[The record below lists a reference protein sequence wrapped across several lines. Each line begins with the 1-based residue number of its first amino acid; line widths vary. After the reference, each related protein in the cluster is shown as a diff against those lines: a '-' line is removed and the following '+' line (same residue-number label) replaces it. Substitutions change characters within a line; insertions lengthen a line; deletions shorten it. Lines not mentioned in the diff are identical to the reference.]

1 MHKPDNIRSN
11 KQGLCRKKVGIKRF
25 KEYAGYKIVACFI
38 CLFLLSTAVYL
49 WNDKGILLKEGKR
62 SDKYGRLSAYMVYV
76 MSGFCPVSF
85 CVADDETT
93 IDFIGDE
100 DRLSVNY
107 LVPESIEKIQKQNE
121 GVIGSNDGNINKIM
135 EAHLALYASKTFSE
149 FVSANY
155 IVDSST
161 CVNESIIDLNSFCE
175 ISSSMDKSKT
185 ILIYHTHGSEAFI
198 DSDGTEHDTIMGAGD
213 YLAELLKEKGYSVIH
228 DKTYYDRK
236 DGVENRKVAYSQGL
250 EGLSSDLAEHPEI
263 DVIID
268 LHRDSGEKRVVEIDG
283 KKVAKVMMF
292 NGLSYD
298 SNGDISYLPNPNR
311 TENLAISY
319 RMKAVADHYY
329 PGFMNR
335 IYLKNYRFNMHLRGK
350 SMLIETGTEENTV
363 EEIYGAMPV
372 LADCLDKVL
381 SG

>member
-1 MHKPDNIRSN
+1 MHKPYYIRGN
-11 KQGLCRKKVGIKRF
+11 QQGLCRKRVGVDKF

-38 CLFLLSTAVYL
+38 ILFLVSLTVYL
-49 WNDKGILLKEGKR
+49 WNEKGLLIKERIIL
-62 SDKYGRLSAYMVYV
+62 DKYGRLSTYASYV
-76 MSGFCPVSF
+76 ISGFCPVSF
-85 CVADDETT
+85 CLADGETKVDYIEDE
-93 IDFIGDE
+93 E
-100 DRLSVNY
+100 RLSISY
-107 LVPESIEKIQKQNE
+107 LAPENIEKIAKQEIGGLSNE
-121 GVIGSNDGNINKIM
+121 SVNQIM
-135 EAHLALYASKTFSE
+135 EYHLSLYTTKTFSE

-161 CVNESIIDLNSFCE
+161 CVNERIIDLNSFCE
-175 ISSSMDKSKT
+175 ISSSMDKTKT
-185 ILIYHTHGSEAFI
+185 ILIYHTHGSEAFV
-198 DSDGTEHDTIMGAGD
+198 DSDGTEHDTIMGAGE
-213 YLAELLKEKGYSVIH
+213 YLAELLREKGYSVVH

-236 DGVENRKVAYSQGL
+236 DGIENRNVAYSQGL
-250 EGLSSDLAEHPEI
+250 EGLSSDLSEHPEI

-268 LHRDSGEKRVVEIDG
+268 LHRDSGAKRVVEIDG
-283 KKVAKVMMF
+283 KQVAKVMMF

-298 SNGDISYLPNPNR
+298 ANGDISYLPNPNR

-319 RMKAVADHYY
+319 RMKAVADYYY
-329 PGFMNR
+329 PGFMNK

-363 EEIYGAMPV
+363 DEIYGAMPV